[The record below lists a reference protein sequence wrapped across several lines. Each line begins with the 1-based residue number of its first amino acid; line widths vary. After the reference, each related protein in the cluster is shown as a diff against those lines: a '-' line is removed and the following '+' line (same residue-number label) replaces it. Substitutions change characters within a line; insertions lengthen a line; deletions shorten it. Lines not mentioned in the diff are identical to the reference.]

1 MRISVVLPIFNMFF
15 FSTIISTIMGT
26 GISIGTEYCKDATNT
41 GYRIRP
47 GPSKMKSR
55 FNPSLTPES
64 A

>member
-1 MRISVVLPIFNMFF
+1 MCFGHWVKPK
-15 FSTIISTIMGT
+15 IMQLEGKNDVRT
-26 GISIGTEYCKDATNT
+26 KELYCKDATNT